1 MNAPLRRVGVVV
13 MIMFGLL
20 FANLNWVQAYKASEY
35 RNSPY
40 NSRVQ
45 IAEYQ
50 RERGLILVGRDAQ
63 AVTGNVETEGRLRYQ
78 RTYPLAERYAHVVGY
93 RPVNGEAAGIERFEN
108 EFLAGNA
115 DTLFVDRL
123 RDLFTEDSTPGGNV
137 LTTLSA
143 PAQQTAYEELRDN
156 HVGARRGAVVALDPR
171 TGAVQALV
179 SMPSFNPNPL
189 ASHDGAEAEA
199 AYQELTEDP
208 DQPLR
213 NRALSERY
221 PPGSVFKIIDAAAAL
236 ERGYT
241 PQTEIPAGRTYQ
253 HPETTHVINNAGP
266 SICPEAEVTLIEA
279 LTESCNTGF
288 ARLAV
293 DLGADAIAQTAE
305 AFGFGDDELTVGRL
319 DGGGMPVAE
328 SRTGDLKR
336 DDGQDDGPV
345 VALSGIGQA
354 NVEITPMQGAL
365 IAAAVAN
372 NGVQMRPYLVQELQ
386 HGRDLSRLYLASPE
400 ELRRA
405 TSPEV
410 AAALRDMMVSVVEN
424 GTGRNA
430 AISGHVVGGKTGTA
444 QTVAG
449 QENHGWFV
457 GFVIAD
463 GVPVSAVAVFLENA
477 GDGGSAEAA
486 RIAGQVMRAVLADR
500 GEG

>member
-20 FANLNWVQAYKASEY
+20 FANLNWVQAYKAGEY

-63 AVTGNVETEGRLRYQ
+63 AVTGNVETDGRLRYQ

-93 RPVNGEAAGIERFEN
+93 KPVNGEATGIEWFEN
-108 EFLAGNA
+108 EFLAGTA

-156 HVGARRGAVVALDPR
+156 RVGARRGAVVALDPR

-179 SMPSFNPNPL
+179 SMPSFDPNPL
-189 ASHDGAEAEA
+189 ASHDPDEVEA
-199 AYQELTEDP
+199 AYQELDEDP
-208 DQPLR
+208 DKPLR

-241 PQTEIPAGRTYQ
+241 PQTAIPAGRTYQ
-253 HPETTHVINNAGP
+253 HPETTHVINNAAP
-266 SICPEAEVTLIEA
+266 SVCPEPEVTLIEA
-279 LTESCNTGF
+279 LTESCNTAF
-288 ARLAV
+288 AQ
-293 DLGADAIAQTAE
+293 LGVRYGAAE
-305 AFGFGDDELTVGRL
+305 LKEKARQFGFEDEDLTVGRVNG
-319 DGGGMPVAE
+319 DGMPVAA
-328 SRTGDLKR
+328 SRTGDIANP
-336 DDGQDDGPV
+336 DGTEDPA
-345 VALSGIGQA
+345 ALAQSAIGQN
-354 NVEITPMQGAL
+354 NVRMTPLQGAM

-372 NGVQMRPYLVQELQ
+372 GGRQMRPYLVQQLL
-386 HGRDLSRLYLASPE
+386 GPDRTSSYYTVAPR
-400 ELRRA
+400 ELRR
-405 TSPEV
+405 SVSGQV
-410 AAALRDMMVSVVEN
+410 AADLQTMMVSVVER

-430 AISGHVVGGKTGTA
+430 RISGYTVGGKTGTA
-444 QTVAG
+444 ETG
-449 QENHGWFV
+449 SRDDHGWFI
-457 GFVIAD
+457 GFVAKD
-463 GVPVSAVAVFLENA
+463 GQPISAVAVLLENA
-477 GDGGSAEAA
+477 GKGGSGEAA
-486 RIAGQVMRAVLADR
+486 RISREIMRAVIADR
-500 GEG
+500 GGS

>member
-1 MNAPLRRVGVVV
+1 VNAPLRRVGVVA

-20 FANLNWVQAYKASEY
+20 FANLNWVQAYRASEY

-40 NSRVQ
+40 NERVQ

-63 AVTGNVETEGRLRYQ
+63 AVTGNVETDGRLRYQ

-93 RPVNGEAAGIERFEN
+93 KPVNGEATGIEWSED
-108 EFLAGNA
+108 EFLAGTA

-123 RDLFTEDSTPGGNV
+123 RDLFTDDRTPGGNV

-171 TGAVQALV
+171 TGAIQALV
-179 SMPSFNPNPL
+179 SLPSFDPNPL
-189 ASHDGAEAEA
+189 ASHDPEEAQA
-199 AYQELTEDP
+199 AYRELDDHP
-208 DQPLR
+208 DEPLR
-213 NRALSERY
+213 NRALGERY
-221 PPGSVFKIIDAAAAL
+221 PPGSVFKIITAAAAL
-236 ERGYT
+236 ERGLT
-241 PQTEIPAGRTYQ
+241 PQSRIPAGPIYR
-253 HPETTHVINNAGP
+253 HPETTHEIENAAP
-266 SICPEAEVTLIEA
+266 SVCPEREVTLIDA

-288 ARLAV
+288 AQLAV
-293 DLGADAIAQTAE
+293 ELGAEAIGETAR
-305 AFGFGDDELTVGRL
+305 AFGFGDPELTVGRL
-319 DGGGMPVAE
+319 DGDGVKVAE
-328 SRTGDLKR
+328 SVTGELTR
-336 DDGQDDGPV
+336 PDGFDDGPV
-345 VALSGIGQA
+345 LAMSGIGQA
-354 NVEITPMQGAL
+354 SVAITPLEGAM

-372 NGVQMRPYLVQELQ
+372 DGVQMRPYLVQELQ
-386 HGRDLSRLYLASPE
+386 HGRDLSRFYVASPE

-410 AAALRDMMVSVVEN
+410 AAALREMMISVVEN

-430 AISGHVVGGKTGTA
+430 AISGYVVGGKTGTA
-444 QTVAG
+444 QTEQGRA
-449 QENHGWFV
+449 NHGWFV

-463 GVPVSAVAVFLENA
+463 GVPVSAVAVFLEHA